1 MAKKNRFPQQ
11 FGWED
16 FLTFMRELLSWL
28 GSQVGQPDHQPSL
41 EVGLADLVDDYEA
54 GLITYAAKK
63 NLAPQL
69 RAVKDNAMKALRE
82 ALIRV
87 KMTLPVFFDEPSVL
101 GEFNLAQDI
110 ESDEDDLYIQA
121 SACLAHWDV
130 VKALPEYAGMIADMT
145 VVEDGFADFVSKR
158 NTYSATFQA
167 MQAAQND
174 LIDLRAPI
182 QDMERKIFDW
192 YRSRY
197 RNAQHEF
204 WTETPWG
211 TASGGSGGGGEPQPG
226 SWEDAPTNFVLR
238 EGLPGSALLTADVH
252 RDAEGCAVF
261 MAETA
266 LGDPVPPM
274 VPPAPIN
281 PLITPIEPGKF
292 SYNLNITA
300 NVRVWF
306 WICHVKEGAWGA
318 MTEPK
323 WIEIVK

>member
-69 RAVKDNAMKALRE
+69 RVVKDNAMKALRE

-145 VVEDGFADFVSKR
+145 VVEDGFADFVAKR

-182 QDMERKIFDW
+182 QDLERKIFDW

-211 TASGGSGGGGEPQPG
+211 TASGGSGGGGGEPQPG
-226 SWEDAPTNFVLR
+226 SWEDAVANLAVVLGAGNAASIR
-238 EGLPGSALLTADVH
+238 GDVHQTADGVAIFMAITPMGDDNVPAIPAVPVEPLVPGLPYD
-252 RDAEGCAVF
+252 
-261 MAETA
+261 M
-266 LGDPVPPM
+266 PVQ
-274 VPPAPIN
+274 
-281 PLITPIEPGKF
+281 F
-292 SYNLNITA
+292 

-306 WICHVKEGAWGA
+306 WVCHVKDGAWGA
-318 MTEPK
+318 MAGPK